1 MHLAT
6 GRSRPNPI
14 RSKTKQNALTR
25 PAERS
30 GRLLERIS
38 NDAPRGMTVRR
49 QNPAYRPTCM
59 LPNGHYDFLEI
70 FAFLRFWV
78 GLLRFLCKSFSI
90 FLQRLPCSN
99 EIRRNDECSLPFLK
113 QSGVLILQLLICPA
127 PGQKRSDFLND
138 IFCITKPIRRLVCP
152 SSGMGDDMAAL
163 QLGLITASPAP
174 LMGF

>member
-59 LPNGHYDFLEI
+59 LFNRYYDFLEI
-70 FAFLRFWV
+70 FAFLRFRV

-113 QSGVLILQLLICPA
+113 QSRVLILQLLICPA
-127 PGQKRSDFLND
+127 SSLALKKKRHRFSYILQTPVLSQKCCTEKFG
-138 IFCITKPIRRLVCP
+138 RL
-152 SSGMGDDMAAL
+152 
-163 QLGLITASPAP
+163 
-174 LMGF
+174 